1 MPAAGAS
8 TWIIQSVDAA
18 AANSSSLGMPLYN
31 PFTTLARAEG
41 AEAVNRSSGKFEF
54 AEGKTCRGE
63 EPLISEIRQCS
74 DSGGSGISRLGHV
87 DYV

>member
-8 TWIIQSVDAA
+8 TWIIQSVDVGPTA

-41 AEAVNRSSGKFEF
+41 AEAVNRSSGKFELLK
-54 AEGKTCRGE
+54 EKLVE
-63 EPLISEIRQCS
+63 EK
-74 DSGGSGISRLGHV
+74 SR
-87 DYV
+87 